1 MMSDVGQIERN
12 TQNRVVRL
20 FRERLDY
27 QYLGNWE
34 ERDGNRNVEETYLRR
49 FLNRQGY
56 DQGLIDKAV
65 FELSRVAG
73 SQADSLYDANH
84 EVYRKLRYGTEVR
97 RSQGENK
104 QTVHFIDW
112 EHPLNNDFGI
122 AQEVTVQGQHDKRP
136 DVVLYINGIAVGIL
150 ELKRS
155 KVSVNEGIRQN
166 LDNQK
171 PAFIKSFFNTMQLVM
186 AGNDTA
192 GLRYGTIETPEKYY
206 QKWKEPADEDFDYLL
221 DKHLVQLCHK
231 KRLMELI
238 HDFML
243 FDAGTKKVCRP
254 HQYFGVEAARDR
266 VKKREDGII
275 WHTQGSG
282 KSLTMVWLAQWIREQ
297 IDDSRVL
304 VITDRIELDKQIVRV
319 FDDAGE
325 TMKRAQS
332 GSDLID
338 KLNQHEYPLLSS
350 LVHKFGTKDEG
361 EYESYIKE
369 IRQNLPKNFKAKGD
383 IYVFVDECHRTQSG
397 KLHRAMK
404 AILPEAMFIGFTG
417 TPLLKDDKKT
427 SLEVF
432 GPYIH
437 TYKFDEAVED
447 NVVLDL
453 RYEARDIDQKITD
466 QQSIDEWFEKE
477 TEGLN
482 DVAREELMKRWG
494 TMKKLLSS
502 KDRLQKIVYDIVKD
516 FKIKDRLCT
525 GQGNALLV
533 ANSIYDACKFY
544 ALFQEY
550 ELGKHCAIVTSYNPS
565 IDKVKGESTG
575 AGETE
580 ELHKYKVYQQ
590 MLEGKSTEQFEE
602 EVKKKFVREP
612 AQMKLLIV
620 VDKLL
625 TGFDAPPATYLYIDK
640 PMQDH
645 GLFQAICRVNRLH
658 SEDKEY
664 GYVVDYKDLFK
675 SLEKSIS
682 DYTSEALDGYDKED
696 VEGLLKDRYEQA
708 REKLDEALDAVDAL
722 CEPVHPRTTKEFIHY
737 FCGDPEN
744 KDDLKETEEKR
755 VMLYKLTASL
765 IRAYTDLANEMLRA
779 GYSKE
784 EARDIKQRV
793 RFYADVRDEV
803 KHASGDYIDLKTFEP
818 GMRQLI
824 DMYISADPSQKISEL
839 DDLSL
844 IELVVQRGEDAVTA
858 LPKKIQEDPEA
869 VAETIENNLRK
880 VIIEER
886 PANPK
891 YYEKMSELLDELI
904 QQRKRAAMEYKAY
917 LKKLVEL
924 TRKVKQVDGQNYPER
939 VQTSGQK
946 ALYDNLN
953 NDDKLALAIDQ
964 TVKYT
969 AKDGWRENKIKERE
983 VKRAIKMSL
992 PELFDAQEILEV
1004 IKNQHEY

>member
-1 MMSDVGQIERN
+1 MSDVGQIERN

-20 FRERLDY
+20 FKQKLSYD
-27 QYLGNWE
+27 YLGDWE
-34 ERDGNRNVEETYLRR
+34 EREDNGNVEAELLRR

-56 DQGLIDKAV
+56 DKPLIDKAV
-65 FELSRVAG
+65 FELERAAQ
-73 SQADSLYDANH
+73 SQADSLYNTNK
-84 EVYRKLRYGTEVR
+84 EVYRLLRYGTEVR
-97 RSQGENK
+97 ATQGENK

-112 EHPLNNDFGI
+112 EDPLNNDFGI
-122 AQEVTVQGQHDKRP
+122 AEEVSVQGKHDKRP
-136 DVVLYINGIAVGIL
+136 DIVLYVNGIAVGIL

-155 KVSVNEGIRQN
+155 KVSVNKGIRQN

-171 PAFIKSFFNTMQLVM
+171 PEFIKSFFNTMQLVM

-206 QKWKEPADEDFDYLL
+206 QKWKEETNAEFEYLL
-221 DKHLVQLCHK
+221 DKHLVQLCNK
-231 KRLMELI
+231 ERLIELI
-238 HDFML
+238 HDFVL
-243 FDAGTKKVCRP
+243 FDAGTKKICRP
-254 HQYFGVEAARDR
+254 HQYFGVKASQKN

-282 KSLTMVWLAQWIREQ
+282 KSLTMVWLAQWIREHV
-297 IDDSRVL
+297 DDSRVL

-325 TMKRAQS
+325 QMERAES

-338 KLNQHEYPLLSS
+338 MLNKNEYPLISS

-369 IRQNLPKNFKAKGD
+369 IRQNLPKDFKAKGD

-397 KLHRAMK
+397 KLHQAMK
-404 AILPEAMFIGFTG
+404 TILPDAMFIGFTG
-417 TPLLKDDKKT
+417 TPLLKKDKKT

-466 QQSIDEWFEKE
+466 QQSIDEWFEAE
-477 TEGLN
+477 TKGLN

-502 KDRLQKIVYDIVKD
+502 KDRLQKVVYDIAKD
-516 FKIKDRLCT
+516 FNIKPRISN

-533 ANSIYDACKFY
+533 ANSIYDACKY
-544 ALFQEY
+544 YELFQDTY
-550 ELGKHCAIVTSYNPS
+550 LAGHCAIVTSYSPS

-580 ELHKYKVYQQ
+580 ELHKYNVYQD
-590 MLEGKSTEQFEE
+590 MLNGKSTEKFEE
-602 EVKKKFVREP
+602 EVKKKFIHEP

-658 SEDKEY
+658 TEDKEY

-675 SLEKSIS
+675 SLEQSIA
-682 DYTSEALDGYDKED
+682 DYTSEAFEGYDKDD

-708 REKLDEALDAVDAL
+708 QNKLDDALDAVDAL
-722 CEPVHPRTTKEFIHY
+722 CEPIHPKTTKEFISY

-744 KDDLKETEEKR
+744 EDDLEETEEQR
-755 VMLYKLTASL
+755 TTLYKLTASL
-765 IRAYTDLANEMLRA
+765 IRAYTDIANEMLRA

-784 EARDIKQRV
+784 EAREIKQQV
-793 RFYADVRDEV
+793 QFYSDVRDEV
-803 KHASGDYIDLKTFEP
+803 KHASGDYIDLKTYEP

-824 DMYISADPSQKISEL
+824 DMYISAEPSEKISAL

-844 IELVVQRGEDAVTA
+844 IELVVQRGEDAVNE
-858 LPKKIQEDPEA
+858 LPEGIRNDPEA
-869 VAETIENNLRK
+869 VAETIENNVRK
-880 VIIEER
+880 RIIEER
-886 PANPK
+886 PTNPK
-891 YYEKMSELLDELI
+891 YFDKMSDILEELI
-904 QQRKRAAMEYKAY
+904 LRRKQQALDYKKY
-917 LKKLVEL
+917 LQELVEL
-924 TRKVKQVDGQNYPER
+924 TKKVKQLDGQNYPD
-939 VQTSGQK
+939 QIKTSGQK
-946 ALYDNLN
+946 ALYDNL
-953 NDDKLALAIDQ
+953 DSDGELAQVIAE
-964 TVKYT
+964 TVEYT
-969 AKDGWRENKIKERE
+969 AKDGWRDNKIKERE
-983 VKRAIKMSL
+983 VKRAIKRKL
-992 PELFDAQEILEV
+992 PENFSVQEVLDV
-1004 IKNQHEY
+1004 IKNQDEY

>member
-1 MMSDVGQIERN
+1 MSDVGQIERN
-12 TQNRVVRL
+12 SQNRIVELFQKRL
-20 FRERLDY
+20 GYD
-27 QYLGNWE
+27 YLGDWE
-34 ERDGNRNVEETYLRR
+34 EREGNSNVEEELLRGFLRR
-49 FLNRQGY
+49 QDY
-56 DQGLIDKAV
+56 DKPLIDKAI
-65 FELSRVAG
+65 FELQRAAQ
-73 SQADSLYDANH
+73 SQADSLYSTNKD
-84 EVYRKLRYGTEVR
+84 VYRLLRYGTDVR
-97 RSQGENK
+97 ASQGENK

-112 EHPLNNDFGI
+112 EEPGNNDFGI
-122 AQEVTVQGQHDKRP
+122 AEEVSVRGQYDKRP
-136 DVVLYINGIAVGIL
+136 DIVLYVNGIAVGIL

-155 KVSVNEGIRQN
+155 KVSVNKGIRQN

-171 PAFIKSFFNTMQLVM
+171 PEFIKSFFNTMQLVM

-206 QKWKEPADEDFDYLL
+206 QKWKEETDEEFYSPL
-221 DKHLVQLCHK
+221 DKHLVQLCTK
-231 KRLMELI
+231 ERLIELI
-238 HDFML
+238 HDFVL

-254 HQYFGVEAARDR
+254 HQYFGVKAAQER
-266 VKKREDGII
+266 VREREDGII

-282 KSLTMVWLAQWIREQ
+282 KSLTMVWLARWIREH

-304 VITDRIELDKQIVRV
+304 LITDRIELDKQIVRV
-319 FDDAGE
+319 FDDVGE
-325 TMKRAQS
+325 NIRRAQS

-338 KLNQHEYPLLSS
+338 KLNQYDHPLLSS

-369 IRQNLPKNFKAKGD
+369 IRQNLPNDFNAKGD

-404 AILPEAMFIGFTG
+404 TILPDAMFIGFTG

-437 TYKFDEAVED
+437 TYKFDEGVED
-447 NVVLDL
+447 NVILDL

-482 DVAREELMKRWG
+482 DVARKQLMNRWG

-544 ALFQEY
+544 ELFQEHD
-550 ELGKHCAIVTSYNPS
+550 LGEHCAIVTSYNPS
-565 IDKVKGESTG
+565 IDKIKGEETG

-580 ELHKYKVYQQ
+580 ELHKYNVYED
-590 MLEGKSTEQFEE
+590 MLDGRSTDQFEE
-602 EVKKKFVREP
+602 EIKKKFVNEP
-612 AQMKLLIV
+612 AKMKLLIV

-658 SEDKEY
+658 TEDKEY

-675 SLEKSIS
+675 SLEQSIA
-682 DYTSEALDGYDKED
+682 DYTSEAFEGYDKDD

-722 CEPVHPRTTKEFIHY
+722 CEPVHPKTTKEFIRY

-744 KDDLKETEEKR
+744 DDDLQETEEQR
-755 VMLYKLTASL
+755 TTLYKLTASL
-765 IRAYTDLANEMLRA
+765 IRAYTDIANEMLRA
-779 GYSKE
+779 GYTKE
-784 EARDIKQRV
+784 QARDIKKRV
-793 RFYADVRDEV
+793 QFYSDVRDEV
-803 KHASGDYIDLKTFEP
+803 KHASGDYIDLKTYEP
-818 GMRQLI
+818 GMRKLI
-824 DMYISADPSQKISEL
+824 DMYISAEPSEKVSEL

-844 IELVVQRGEDAVTA
+844 IELIVQRGEDAVDQ
-858 LPKKIQEDPEA
+858 LPEGIRNDPEA
-869 VAETIENNLRK
+869 VAETIENNIRK
-880 VIIEER
+880 RIIEER
-886 PANPK
+886 PTNPK
-891 YYEKMSELLDELI
+891 YFDKMSEVLEELI
-904 QQRKRAAMEYKAY
+904 LRRKQQALEYKKY
-917 LKKLVEL
+917 LQKLVEL
-924 TRKVKQVDGQNYPER
+924 TKRVKQLDGQDYPDGIK
-939 VQTSGQK
+939 TSGQK
-946 ALYDNLN
+946 SLYDNL
-953 NDDKLALAIDQ
+953 DQDEELAQKIDK

-969 AKDGWRENKIKERE
+969 AKDGWRDNKIKERE
-983 VKRAIKMSL
+983 VKWAIKKKL
-992 PELFDAQEILEV
+992 PDNMDVKEVLDV
-1004 IKNQHEY
+1004 IKNQDEY

>member
-1 MMSDVGQIERN
+1 MSDVGQIERN
-12 TQNRVVRL
+12 SQDRIVKLFQQRL
-20 FRERLDY
+20 GY
-27 QYLGNWE
+27 KYLGDWE
-34 ERDGNRNVEETYLRR
+34 ERTGNSNVEEANLRDW
-49 FLNRQGY
+49 LKRQGY
-56 DQGLIDKAV
+56 SEPLINKAV
-65 FELSRVAG
+65 FELKAAAG
-73 SQADSLYDANH
+73 STADSLYDINKQ
-84 EVYRKLRYGTEVR
+84 VYRMLRYGMTAGEAI
-97 RSQGENK
+97 GENK
-104 QTVHFIDW
+104 QTVQFINW
-112 EHPLNNDFGI
+112 QQPEENDFAI
-122 AQEVTVQGQHDKRP
+122 AEEVSVAGDHDKRP

-155 KVSVNEGIRQN
+155 KVSVGEGIRQN

-171 PAFIKSFFNTMQLVM
+171 PEFIQSFFNTMQLVM

-206 QKWKEPADEDFDYLL
+206 LKWKEESDEDFDYAL
-221 DKHLVQLCHK
+221 DRHLVQLCNK
-231 KRLMELI
+231 ERLIELI
-238 HDFML
+238 HDFVL

-254 HQYFGVEAARDR
+254 HQYFGVKASQERIR
-266 VKKREDGII
+266 QRKGGII

-282 KSLTMVWLAQWIREQ
+282 KSLTMVWLAQWIREH

-304 VITDRIELDKQIVRV
+304 MITDRIELDKQIFRV

-325 TMKRAQS
+325 DIVHAES

-338 KLNQHEYPLLSS
+338 RLNKSEDALISS
-350 LVHKFGTKDEG
+350 LVHKFGYKDEG
-361 EYESYIKE
+361 DYESYIKE
-369 IRQNLPKNFKAKGD
+369 IRKNLPKNFKAKGD

-397 KLHRAMK
+397 KLHKAMK
-404 AILPEAMFIGFTG
+404 TVLPDAMFIGFTG

-447 NVVLDL
+447 EVVLDL

-466 QQSIDEWFEKE
+466 QKSIDEWFEAE
-477 TEGLN
+477 TRGLN
-482 DVAREELMKRWG
+482 DVARVELMKRWG

-502 KDRLQKIVYDIVKD
+502 KDRLQKVVYDIAKD
-516 FKIKDRLCT
+516 FNVKPRIST

-533 ANSIYDACKFY
+533 ANSIYDACKY
-544 ALFQEY
+544 YELFQDTY
-550 ELGKHCAIVTSYNPS
+550 LADHCAIITSYNPRVED
-565 IDKVKGESTG
+565 IKGEATG

-580 ELHKYKVYQQ
+580 ELHKYKVYQE
-590 MLEGKSTEQFEE
+590 MLDGQTTEQFEE
-602 EVKKKFVREP
+602 EAKKRFINEP
-612 AQMKLLIV
+612 AKMKLLIV

-658 SEDKEY
+658 TDDKEY

-675 SLEKSIS
+675 SLEQSIA
-682 DYTSEALDGYDKED
+682 DYTSEAFEGYDDED
-696 VEGLLKDRYEQA
+696 VKGLLKDRYEQA
-708 REKLDEALDAVDAL
+708 REKLNEALDAVEAL
-722 CEPVHPRTTKEFIHY
+722 CEPVHPRTTKEFIRY
-737 FCGDPEN
+737 FCGDPE
-744 KDDLKETEEKR
+744 KEDDLKDTEEKR
-755 VMLYKLTASL
+755 VTLYKLTASL
-765 IRAYTDLANEMLRA
+765 IRAYSDIANEMLRA

-784 EARDIKQRV
+784 EARDIKQKV
-793 RFYADVRDEV
+793 KFYSDVRDEI
-803 KHASGDYIDLKTFEP
+803 KHASGDYIDLKAYEP

-824 DMYISADPSQKISEL
+824 DMYISADPSRKVSEL

-844 IELVVQRGEDAVTA
+844 IELIVKKGEDAIKD
-858 LPKKIQEDPEA
+858 LPKNIQEDQEA

-886 PANPK
+886 PTNPK
-891 YYEKMSELLDELI
+891 YFEKMSEILEELI
-904 QQRKRAAMEYKAY
+904 LKRKQQALEYQKY
-917 LKKLVEL
+917 LRQLMEL
-924 TRKVKQVDGQNYPER
+924 TKKVKQLDGQDYPKNITTPAR
-939 VQTSGQK
+939 K

-953 NDDKLALAIDQ
+953 KDAELAQTIDE

-969 AKDGWRENKIKERE
+969 AKDGWRNNKIKERE
-983 VKRAIKMSL
+983 VRRAIKQEL
-992 PELFDAQEILEV
+992 PKQFSVQEVLEV
-1004 IKNQHEY
+1004 IKNQNDY